1 MNARVAPKDLET
13 MHLKAGK
20 VTALGNLRVRNS
32 TEGGLR
38 MRLWS
43 DGTLEIS
50 ECCLDGEDEVSP

>member
-1 MNARVAPKDLET
+1 MDAGLAPKELET
-13 MHLKAGK
+13 MHLKAGRLI
-20 VTALGNLRVRNS
+20 ALGNLRVRNT

-38 MRLWS
+38 LRLGS